1 MGTVP
6 TVARS
11 KLQPAEAGFLLAQQH
26 KYMTMPIEI
35 TPGIT
40 ITAGLV
46 IGAGEPV
53 PVTGEVIVTE
63 SDLWLATESDLVLIT
78 E

>member
-1 MGTVP
+1 
-6 TVARS
+6 
-11 KLQPAEAGFLLAQQH
+11 
-26 KYMTMPIEI
+26 MPIEI

-46 IGAGEPV
+46 IGAGDPV
-53 PVTGEVIVTE
+53 PVTGEVITTE
-63 SDLWLATESDLVLIT
+63 LDEWLTTESDLVLIT

>member
-1 MGTVP
+1 
-6 TVARS
+6 
-11 KLQPAEAGFLLAQQH
+11 
-26 KYMTMPIEI
+26 MPIEI

-63 SDLWLATESDLVLIT
+63 SDEWLTTESDLVLIT

>member
-1 MGTVP
+1 
-6 TVARS
+6 
-11 KLQPAEAGFLLAQQH
+11 
-26 KYMTMPIEI
+26 MPIEI

-53 PVTGEVIVTE
+53 PVTGEVITTE